1 MSALLSENAA
11 SGPEVFPPVELG
23 RCSEGF
29 PVARVGD
36 IAFAMLPGRD
46 GWHYVASGWRISRP
60 LARRVAN
67 FILAWW
73 NAESLGGFDLADLFA
88 VDTAI
93 ASDMALVFGHIAQL
107 SNAEY
112 PTEYRADIEAIIAQ
126 WRPEIW
132 ARSLLT
138 A

>member
-1 MSALLSENAA
+1 MDFSQASAIIQETDRGPSMDKTTRAAIERLLRIAA
-11 SGPEVFPPVELG
+11 S
-23 RCSEGF
+23 
-29 PVARVGD
+29 D
-36 IAFAMLPGRD
+36 T
-46 GWHYVASGWRISRP
+46 HQ
-60 LARRVAN
+60 ARRVAN

-88 VDTAI
+88 VDASI
-93 ASDMALVFGHIAQL
+93 AADMALVFSHVAQL

-112 PTEYRADIEAIIAQ
+112 PSEYRTEIEAIIAQ

-132 ARSLLT
+132 ARATET

>member
-1 MSALLSENAA
+1 MDKTTRAALERL
-11 SGPEVFPPVELG
+11 L
-23 RCSEGF
+23 RI
-29 PVARVGD
+29 ARSD
-36 IAFAMLPGRD
+36 T
-46 GWHYVASGWRISRP
+46 HQ
-60 LARRVAN
+60 ARRVAN

-112 PTEYRADIEAIIAQ
+112 PTECRADIEAIIAQ

-132 ARSLLT
+132 AR
-138 A
+138 AEEVV